1 MTTSPAPILQR
12 WIHRCALALMAMAL
26 SVAVLLPVKAMA
38 QPALTLSPET
48 LPNASTQV
56 YYFQFFSASG
66 GVAPYTHRIS
76 AGALPPGIFLFG
88 NFMSGVPSIAGTY
101 SFSITATDRT
111 SPVPLTVTR
120 DYALVVEQTPFVIDE
135 AMPPVATAGRNYSHS
150 ITARGGIKPYAFRV
164 ESGALPL
171 GLTLASDGSVSG
183 IPMVAGTFDI
193 NVVVTDSTSGT
204 PSTAIRSFRFVVE
217 LPVMSVSPERPSHAA
232 VGSPYA
238 MSLGAVGGKEPY
250 LYALTSGVLPEG
262 LELQSNGTITGV
274 PEVVGSY
281 EIIITATDGSTG
293 YGPITGSRAYTMV
306 VEPPRLVLDTGVLP
320 VATAAQPYIARL
332 GVSNGVAPYEFT
344 LGSGTLPPGL
354 TLAEDG
360 TISGI
365 PARPLPPPDFS
376 QYAFVF
382 NVVDANRR
390 SATFSMDMT
399 VIDTPIQIGPAV
411 VPDGIAGVTEYLLPF
426 TAENATAPFAFA
438 LQEGALPQGLR
449 FDPDTATLSGI
460 PTESGSFAFTL
471 QLTDAENRI
480 VARQYAFTIAAPTLA
495 LTSTALSAG
504 TTGVAYRH
512 LLSAGGGAEPYRFR
526 IIEGA
531 MPPGMALSV
540 DGEISGT
547 THQAGTFPFAIEVA
561 SATRQLSVQALT
573 LQINPPASMDSA
585 PVITTTV
592 APVIISSRTVT
603 MVAGVA
609 ATIELT
615 EGATG
620 GPFTAANVVSLSP
633 ANAGTVSIDHGGSG
647 TNTHY
652 ALRFAPAPDF
662 SGVATVQYTLGNSG
676 AISAPATI
684 VFTVVPRPDPAH
696 DPEVLGLLDAQA
708 HSARS
713 FATAQIGNVR
723 QRLERLHGAGDGRYG
738 FSDGLTF
745 ASNGGINRCASR
757 VATPPGE
764 TCARPLADDVVV
776 SSRHRSDYLFGTW
789 VAGTLGSGERDARNG
804 REAMDFET
812 RGVSGGGDMR
822 IGDGYAGASVG
833 YGRDRTWVGD
843 DDTRSD
849 AQAYTLSVYGGYAP
863 GDVFFIDGML
873 GYQSLHYDL
882 RRSPTATA
890 GDVKGRRNGRQWF
903 AALTAGADLE
913 RGRWQFT
920 PYGRFEFVR
929 ATLDGYREQG
939 DPVYA
944 LRYDDQTL
952 RSTSANLGLRV
963 DYRRTM
969 GWGMFAPQLRLEYQ
983 RDVER
988 DGAATLHYADWTQ
1001 GPAYRADVPGIGRS
1015 RLEIGL
1021 GALFENRAQW
1031 TFAFGYRGLFDDDG
1045 SDHGLTFDIQHEF

>member
-1 MTTSPAPILQR
+1 
-12 WIHRCALALMAMAL
+12 MAMAL
-26 SVAVLLPVKAMA
+26 SVAVLLPVEAMA

-56 YYFQFFSASG
+56 YYSQFFSASG
-66 GVAPYTHRIS
+66 GVAPYTYRIS
-76 AGALPPGIFLFG
+76 AGALPPGIFVFS
-88 NFMSGVPSIAGTY
+88 NFMSGVPSVAGTY

-135 AMPPVATAGRNYSHS
+135 AVPTVATAGRNYSYS
-150 ITARGGIKPYAFRV
+150 ITARGGIKPYAFRL
-164 ESGALPL
+164 ESGALPP
-171 GLTLASDGSVSG
+171 GLTLGSDGSVSG
-183 IPMVAGTFDI
+183 IPMAAGTFDI
-193 NVVVTDSTSGT
+193 TVVVTDSTSGT
-204 PSTAIRSFRFVVE
+204 PSTAIGSFRFVVE

-250 LYALTSGVLPEG
+250 LYALTSGVLPAG
-262 LELQSNGTITGV
+262 LQLQSNGTITGV

-281 EIIITATDGSTG
+281 EITITATDGSTG
-293 YGPITGSRAYTMV
+293 YGPITASRAYTMV

-320 VATAAQPYIARL
+320 VATAAQPYTARL
-332 GVSNGVAPYEFT
+332 VVSNGVAPYAFT

-354 TLAEDG
+354 VLAGDG

-365 PARPLPPPDFS
+365 PARPLPPPNFS

-390 SATFSMDMT
+390 SATFNTDMT
-399 VIDTPIQIGPAV
+399 VIDTPMQIGPSV

-426 TAENATAPFAFA
+426 TAANATAPYAFA
-438 LQEGALPQGLR
+438 LQEGVLPQGLG

-471 QLTDAENRI
+471 QLTDAEHRI

-504 TTGVAYRH
+504 TAGVAYRH
-512 LLSAGGGAEPYRFR
+512 PLSASGGAAPYRFR

-531 MPPGMALSV
+531 MPPGLTVSA

-547 THQAGTFPFAIEVA
+547 TDQVGTFPFVIEVA

-573 LQINPPASMDSA
+573 LQINPPAGLDSA
-585 PVITTTV
+585 PVVTTTV
-592 APVIISSRTVT
+592 TPGVVSSTVVIPSRNVT
-603 MVAGVA
+603 MVAGAA
-609 ATIELT
+609 ATIDLT

-620 GPFTAANVVSLSP
+620 GPFTAANVVSLRP
-633 ANAGTVSIDHGGSG
+633 VHAGTVSIAHGGSG
-647 TNTHY
+647 ANARY

-662 SGVATVQYTLGNSG
+662 SGVATVQYTLGNRG

-684 VFTVVPRPDPAH
+684 AFTVVPRPDPAR
-696 DPEVLGLLDAQA
+696 DPEALGLLDAQA
-708 HSARS
+708 RSARS
-713 FATAQIGNVR
+713 FATAQIANVR

-745 ASNGGINRCASR
+745 ASSSAIDRCAPR
-757 VATPPGE
+757 VAASPGDG
-764 TCARPLADDVVV
+764 CAQPVADDEVVG
-776 SSRHRSDYLFGTW
+776 SRHRKDYLFGTW
-789 VAGTLGSGERDARNG
+789 IAGTLGSGERDARNG
-804 REAMDFET
+804 REALDFET

-822 IGDGYAGASVG
+822 IGDGYAGAGIG

-843 DDTRSD
+843 DRTRSD
-849 AQAYTLSVYGGYAP
+849 AQAYTLSAYGGYAP
-863 GDVFFIDGML
+863 GDVFFIDGVL
-873 GYQSLHYDL
+873 GYQSLHYAL

-890 GDVKGRRNGRQWF
+890 GEVNGRRDGRQWF

-944 LRYDDQTL
+944 LRYDDQAL
-952 RSTSANLGLRV
+952 RSSSANVGLRV
-963 DYRRTM
+963 DYRSTTR
-969 GWGMFAPQLRLEYQ
+969 WGMFAPQLRLEYQ
-983 RDVER
+983 HDVER
-988 DGAATLHYADWTQ
+988 DGAATLHYADWAQ
-1001 GPAYRADVPGIGRS
+1001 GPAYRADVRGFGRS

-1021 GALFENRAQW
+1021 GALFENRTQW
-1031 TFAFGYRGLFDDDG
+1031 TFAFGYRGLLDDHG

>member
-1 MTTSPAPILQR
+1 MTTSPASIVQR
-12 WIHRCALALMAMAL
+12 WIHRCVLALMAMAL
-26 SVAVLLPVKAMA
+26 SVAVFLPVKAMA

-56 YYFQFFSASG
+56 YYSQFFSASG
-66 GVAPYTHRIS
+66 GVAPYTYRIS
-76 AGALPPGIFLFG
+76 AGALPPGIFVFS

-120 DYALVVEQTPFVIDE
+120 DYTLVVEQTPFVIDE
-135 AMPPVATAGRNYSHS
+135 TVPTAATAGRNYSFS
-150 ITARGGIKPYAFRV
+150 ITARGGIKPYAFRL
-164 ESGALPL
+164 ESGALPP
-171 GLTLASDGSVSG
+171 GLTLGSDGGVSG
-183 IPMVAGTFDI
+183 IPMAAGTFDI
-193 NVVVTDSTSGT
+193 TVAATDSTSGT
-204 PSTAIRSFRFVVE
+204 PSAAIRSFRFVVE

-238 MSLGAVGGKEPY
+238 MSLGAAGGKEPY
-250 LYALTSGVLPEG
+250 LYALTSGVLPAG
-262 LELQSNGTITGV
+262 VELRPNGTITGI

-281 EIIITATDGSTG
+281 EITITATDGSTG
-293 YGPITGSRAYTMV
+293 YGPITGSHAYTMV

-320 VATAAQPYIARL
+320 VATAVQPYTARL
-332 GVSNGVAPYEFT
+332 VVSNGVAPYAFT

-365 PARPLPPPDFS
+365 PARPLPPPNFS

-382 NVVDANRR
+382 NVVDANSR
-390 SATFSMDMT
+390 SATFSTDMM
-399 VIDTPIQIGPAV
+399 VIDTPMQIGPST

-426 TAENATAPFAFA
+426 TAANATAPYVFA
-438 LQEGALPQGLR
+438 LQEGVLPQGLR

-480 VARQYAFTIAAPTLA
+480 VARQYAFTITAPTLA
-495 LTSTALSAG
+495 LTSTSLSAG

-512 LLSAGGGAEPYRFR
+512 SLSASGGAAPYRFR
-526 IIEGA
+526 VIEGA
-531 MPPGMALSV
+531 MPPGLTMSA

-547 THQAGTFPFAIEVA
+547 THQVGTFPFVIEVA
-561 SATRQLSVQALT
+561 SATGQLSVQALT
-573 LQINPPASMDSA
+573 LQINSPAGLDSA
-585 PVITTTV
+585 PVVATTV
-592 APVIISSRTVT
+592 VIPSRNVT
-603 MVAGVA
+603 MVAGAA

-620 GPFTAANVVSLSP
+620 GPFTAASVVSLKP
-633 ANAGTVSIDHGGSG
+633 ANSGTISIAHGGSG
-647 TNTHY
+647 ANARY

-662 SGVATVQYTLGNSG
+662 SGVATVQYTLGNRG

-684 VFTVVPRPDPAH
+684 AFTVVPRPDPAR
-696 DPEVLGLLDAQA
+696 DPEALGLLDAQA
-708 HSARS
+708 RSARS
-713 FATAQIGNVR
+713 FATAQIANVR

-745 ASNGGINRCASR
+745 ASSSAINGCASR
-757 VATPPGE
+757 VAAPLGDG
-764 TCARPLADDVVV
+764 CAQPVADDEIVR
-776 SSRHRSDYLFGTW
+776 SRHRKDYLFGTW
-789 VAGTLGSGERDARNG
+789 IAGTLGSGERDARNG
-804 REAMDFET
+804 REALDFET

-822 IGDGYAGASVG
+822 IGDGYAGAGIG

-843 DDTRSD
+843 NRTRSD
-849 AQAYTLSVYGGYAP
+849 AQAYTLSAYGGYAP
-863 GDVFFIDGML
+863 DDVFFIDGVL
-873 GYQSLHYDL
+873 GYQSLQYAL
-882 RRSPTATA
+882 RRSLTATA
-890 GDVKGRRNGRQWF
+890 GDVNGRRDGRQWF
-903 AALTAGADLE
+903 AALTTGADLE
-913 RGRWQFT
+913 CGRWQFT

-944 LRYDDQTL
+944 LRYDDQAL
-952 RSTSANLGLRV
+952 RSSSANLGLRV
-963 DYRRTM
+963 DYRSTTR
-969 GWGMFAPQLRLEYQ
+969 WGLFAPQLRLEYQ
-983 RDVER
+983 HDVER
-988 DGAATLHYADWTQ
+988 DGAATLHYADWAQ
-1001 GPAYRADVPGIGRS
+1001 GPASRADVRGFGRS

-1031 TFAFGYRGLFDDDG
+1031 TFVLGYRGLLDDHG